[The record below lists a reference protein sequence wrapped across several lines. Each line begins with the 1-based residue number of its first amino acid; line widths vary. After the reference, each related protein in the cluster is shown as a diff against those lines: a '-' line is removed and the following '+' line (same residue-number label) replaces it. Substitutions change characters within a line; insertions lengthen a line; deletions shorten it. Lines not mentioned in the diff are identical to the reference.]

1 MISYKV
7 LITVTV
13 IYIISCSGSVEECE
27 EKLQEIGFSNSSFMS
42 YCFARQFPGILQFKS
57 LVIRNQDPILSEFEV
72 EFFSTFRNKFKKGE
86 DKLKTPKEYCEGLTN
101 YFIVQPS
108 KSTKYVIVHI
118 LYYIQFICKL

>member
-42 YCFARQFPGILQFKS
+42 YCFARQFQ
-57 LVIRNQDPILSEFEV
+57 FEV